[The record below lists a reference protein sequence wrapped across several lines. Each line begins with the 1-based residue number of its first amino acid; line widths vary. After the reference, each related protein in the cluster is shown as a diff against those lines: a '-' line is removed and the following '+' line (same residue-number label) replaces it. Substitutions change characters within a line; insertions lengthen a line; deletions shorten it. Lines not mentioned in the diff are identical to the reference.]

1 MKQVS
6 FVVSVML
13 AGFIPILASCDSNKP
28 AIPAAKTGTAAAVP
42 EQETALMA
50 AAASPGR
57 ADNDEGVTQYKQGKM
72 DAAVEWF
79 QKAVKA
85 DPKSAEANYNLGLS
99 FDKMGKH
106 AEATAAF
113 KQAAAL
119 SPTNPAIKDSAM
131 VKKHTS

>member
-1 MKQVS
+1 
-6 FVVSVML
+6 ML
-13 AGFIPILASCDSNKP
+13 AGLIPILASCDSNKP
-28 AIPAAKTGTAAAVP
+28 AIPAAKTSTAEAVP
-42 EQETALMA
+42 APETALMA
-50 AAASPGR
+50 TADSPGR

-72 DAAVEWF
+72 DVAIEWF

-99 FDKMGKH
+99 FDKTGKH

-119 SPTNPAIKDSAM
+119 SPTNPAIKDSAI